1 MSSPEDKKLKELLAN
16 KNDQH
21 QDDFEKEA
29 LEGFA
34 MLRNE
39 QESLDLKAKLDERM
53 RKEILSKQK
62 TRPPF
67 YWIAAAAML
76 IIMGLSV
83 WFILSDSSEV
93 TSHKDLAITQPKETT
108 DAATNTEKSF
118 EAKAAELKPLVNT
131 NEGVSAPPS
140 KNINQ
145 FKSEPPMAAGESA
158 GKSQPMTM
166 ELESKA
172 TASSGHLNVTDT
184 EADLAMEKSSAD
196 VVLAAKNEPEAD
208 DQSAPD
214 RKEDMEISSD
224 KNLTSKAKKENI
236 RKEKSK
242 SYSDQ
247 QPVLAASTKPA
258 RVEMDA
264 NACGYRGGNTALY
277 NDLEVKLK
285 AIELNKSFE
294 AILSIDQTKK
304 VVEVKFLKTND
315 LTADELEKIG
325 IVLKM
330 LDKFKPEGKEGLP
343 SCFFNLSY
351 QPSGH

>member
-34 MLRNE
+34 MLRDE

-53 RKEILSKQK
+53 RKEVLSKQQ
-62 TRPPF
+62 TRSPF

-108 DAATNTEKSF
+108 DAASNTEKSF
-118 EAKAAELKPLVNT
+118 EAKAAELKPLVNAK
-131 NEGVSAPPS
+131 EEASAPPLKS
-140 KNINQ
+140 INQ
-145 FKSEPPMAAGESA
+145 FESEPPMAV
-158 GKSQPMTM
+158 GKSEPMAI

-172 TASSGHLNVTDT
+172 TASSGHVNVNDT

-208 DQSAPD
+208 DQSTPD
-214 RKEDMEISSD
+214 RKEDMEISSN
-224 KNLTSKAKKENI
+224 KNLTGKAKKENT
-236 RKEKSK
+236 RNEKSK

-258 RVEMDA
+258 RVEMEA
-264 NACGYRGGNTALY
+264 NSCGYRGGNAALY
-277 NDLEVKLK
+277 RDLEGKLK
-285 AIELNKSFE
+285 AIELNKSFD
-294 AILSIDQTKK
+294 AILSIDQTNK
-304 VVEVKFLKTND
+304 VVEVKFGKTNN
-315 LTADELEKIG
+315 LAADELEKIG
-325 IVLKM
+325 TVLKT
-330 LDKFKPEGKEGLP
+330 LDKFKPEGKEASP
-343 SCFFNLSY
+343 SCFFTLSY
-351 QPSGH
+351 QPSGQ